1 MTGKQGVTLTEVH
14 DEVLE
19 GLDRPADELGRIFV
33 DAVIDPGIT
42 GALGILTGDR
52 LVFPRAL
59 TNGIV
64 ATHRLREAEVVVGL
78 LSCVGNDLAG
88 SALMTTC
95 RGAPA
100 TATSSRPSRSEPA
113 MSGGTVPKV
122 GSVSSRPMT

>member
-1 MTGKQGVTLTEVH
+1 MTGKQGVTLTEVR

-33 DAVIDPGIT
+33 DAVIDQGIAR

-64 ATHRLREAEVVVGL
+64 ATHRLREAEVVGGL

-88 SALMTTC
+88 FAWRDDLSWGAGHEQPC
-95 RGAPA
+95 RGRLARRRRRRVARPRRLAP
-100 TATSSRPSRSEPA
+100 
-113 MSGGTVPKV
+113 
-122 GSVSSRPMT
+122 